1 MQINLTLKKHL
12 SRQGGSPHMQLLY
25 ISSYKEPANSDPP
38 KNECNRYVEADLQ
51 CCSSHDL
58 IAHLMNI
65 ACTVGTDRQNRAR
78 AVRQTNL
85 QAQLFSAI
93 DDWHEENNGKVG
105 NTADGAAPALK
116 LPPVEWTYEVMGR
129 FTRLYIQSYMP
140 DPSKDQDVRFV
151 PFLEIDRT
159 HAVHTK
165 ALEFQKA
172 QDTIYGKCRL
182 ECVRRSYDTMSYAE
196 LVQLSVARIMESSWG
211 VGC

>member
-1 MQINLTLKKHL
+1 M
-12 SRQGGSPHMQLLY
+12 
-25 ISSYKEPANSDPP
+25 D
-38 KNECNRYVEADLQ
+38 ADLH

-65 ACTVGTDRQNRAR
+65 ACTVGTDHQNRAR

-85 QAQLFSAI
+85 QAEMFSAI
-93 DDWHEENNGKVG
+93 DAWHEENNGKVG
-105 NTADGAAPALK
+105 DAHDTTMMK

-129 FTRLYIQSYMP
+129 FSRLYIQSYMP
-140 DPSKDQDVRFV
+140 DPSKEQDVRFV

-172 QDTIYGKCRL
+172 QDTLYGKCRL
-182 ECVRRSYDTMSYAE
+182 ECIRRNYDTMSYAE
-196 LVQLSVARIMESSWG
+196 LVQLSVARIIESSWG
-211 VGC
+211 V